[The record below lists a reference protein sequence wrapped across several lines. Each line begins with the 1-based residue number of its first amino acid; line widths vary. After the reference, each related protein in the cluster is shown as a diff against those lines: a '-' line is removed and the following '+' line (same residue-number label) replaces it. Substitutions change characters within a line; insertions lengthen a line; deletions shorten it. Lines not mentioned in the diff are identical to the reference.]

1 MTLRTSI
8 ATAALIAFTN
18 AAPAQEVSGR
28 LDLEA
33 IAPLG
38 PWARLVTARVLFAEN
53 DATCPGD
60 FGMVRFTAAGF
71 QHYRP
76 LLPGAGQKPL
86 RIWGATIAPPAAITT
101 PPDDDTQLFRLASRD
116 CRFDITIRQQI
127 RREDGGWASLLVPRR
142 IRPSVPEEERRELR
156 RQIVERLMSTSPS
169 PDGPPEPL
177 KKAYEA
183 ARSVGN
189 LTQGGNGVVSSGA
202 LFDEAPETCLEA
214 AGNYLI
220 DQESV
225 AFLFMTAL
233 PGDLNRFTIERTE
246 IDADHS
252 RLHLTQG
259 NCRFELTVSKSIRR
273 DGQWQAVAVAPFV
286 KTEQPQIRIENRRND
301 LDQPQ

>member
-1 MTLRTSI
+1 MTLRALI
-8 ATAALIAFTN
+8 VVAALIGFTN
-18 AAPAQEVSGR
+18 AMPAQEVSGR

-38 PWARLVTARVLFAEN
+38 PWTRLVTARVAFAKN
-53 DATCPGD
+53 DVACPGD
-60 FGMVRFTAAGF
+60 FGMVRISAAGF

-76 LLPGAGQKPL
+76 LLPGPGQEKPL
-86 RIWGATIAPPAAITT
+86 RIWGATIAPPGAITV
-101 PPDDDTQLFRLASRD
+101 PPADDTQLFRLASRD

-127 RREDGGWASLLVPRR
+127 RREDGSWASLLVPRR
-142 IRPSVPEEERRELR
+142 VRPSVPEEERRELG
-156 RQIVERLMSTSPS
+156 RQIVERLKSTNPS

-177 KKAYEA
+177 KNAFEA

-189 LTQGGNGVVSSGA
+189 LTQGGNGVFSSGA
-202 LFDEAPETCLEA
+202 LFDEAPATCLEA
-214 AGNYLI
+214 VGNYLI

-233 PGDLNRFTIERTE
+233 PGELNRFTIERTE

-259 NCRFELTVSKSIRR
+259 NCRFELTIGKSVRR
-273 DGQWQAVAVAPFV
+273 DGEWQAVSVAPFV
-286 KTEQPQIRIENRRND
+286 KSAR
-301 LDQPQ
+301 

>member
-1 MTLRTSI
+1 MTLR
-8 ATAALIAFTN
+8 ALTAVVALIACSN
-18 AAPAQEVSGR
+18 AALAQEVSGR

-33 IAPLG
+33 IPPLG
-38 PWARLVTARVLFAEN
+38 PWARLVTARVLFAKN
-53 DATCPGD
+53 DVACPGD
-60 FGMVRFTAAGF
+60 FGMVRISAAGF

-76 LLPGAGQKPL
+76 LLPGLGQEQL
-86 RIWGATIAPPAAITT
+86 RIWGAIIAPPGAITT
-101 PPDDDTQLFRLASRD
+101 PPADDTQLFRLASRD
-116 CRFDITIRQQI
+116 CRFDITIREQI
-127 RREDGGWASLLVPRR
+127 RREDGSWASLLVPRR
-142 IRPSVPEEERRELR
+142 SRPSVPEEERRELG
-156 RQIVERLMSTSPS
+156 RQIVERLKSTNPS

-183 ARSVGN
+183 ARSIGN
-189 LTQGGNGVVSSGA
+189 LTQGGNGVFSSGA

-214 AGNYLI
+214 VGNYLI

-259 NCRFELTVSKSIRR
+259 NCRFELTIGKSIRR
-273 DGQWQAVAVAPFV
+273 DGEWQAVSVAPFV
-286 KTEQPQIRIENRRND
+286 KSAR
-301 LDQPQ
+301 